1 MNIQKSI
8 INEDINK
15 DQTDIIDEKEKG
27 GDENISLKNYE
38 NKKENV
44 DHDYEN
50 VIESNRGKRRS
61 VKSKNKNE
69 NEKKGKTKDELY
81 DDISEIKLQE
91 GSVCRSTKDIDE
103 DNYNNEET
111 KNIKDEFLVDKKNEE
126 EGYDDDTY
134 TSERDKS
141 MNEKIMKEEYI
152 NKDDTLEKNDNIIN
166 IPNKKSRLI
175 KKTTTKKR
183 ITRVSEEST
192 TKVDTRESD
201 EDDLMEN
208 EQWTDSKKICVIKN
222 NSPHND

>member
-1 MNIQKSI
+1 M
-8 INEDINK
+8 
-15 DQTDIIDEKEKG
+15 
-27 GDENISLKNYE
+27 
-38 NKKENV
+38 
-44 DHDYEN
+44 
-50 VIESNRGKRRS
+50 
-61 VKSKNKNE
+61 
-69 NEKKGKTKDELY
+69 
-81 DDISEIKLQE
+81 
-91 GSVCRSTKDIDE
+91 
-103 DNYNNEET
+103 
-111 KNIKDEFLVDKKNEE
+111 VDKKNEE